1 MTDNSLEF
9 QPMPGID
16 AEADKVRNSFRVP
29 ASDKDNVLAV
39 FYQKNYTVVNL
50 STIGIAI
57 SADSCLE
64 FEAGQI
70 IDDAELVIGNQRM
83 KGLTAKVVHCSVHDS
98 GDLQFGLSWVDMSP
112 GDKAQLDAVIEEIK
126 ARFLGKE

>member
-16 AEADKVRNSFRVP
+16 SGEDKVRNSFRVP

-39 FYQKNYTVVNL
+39 FYQKTFTVVNI
-50 STIGIAI
+50 SSIGIAI
-57 SADSCLE
+57 RADSCLE

-70 IDDAELVIGNQRM
+70 IEDAELVLGSQRM
-83 KGLTAKVVHCSVHDS
+83 EGLTAKVVHCSVHDT
-98 GDLQFGLSWVDMSP
+98 GDLQFGLAWVNMTAEEKERID
-112 GDKAQLDAVIEEIK
+112 GVIERIK
-126 ARFLGKE
+126 ARFLSKE